1 MNAQLLK
8 EKRKELNLTQQQL
21 ADKCGLSVNTIYN
34 YERNKVTATI
44 ENLKKIANILDID
57 YMDLMVSDKEKN
69 DFIFKDGDINF
80 SDSVIENMRKN
91 LIYIVYSE
99 ILKYNS
105 LIEKNI
111 SEKEKIRFE
120 NLSSSIIDTFE
131 NLTEFKFFYSSY
143 LKKVVFINLDKKV
156 LDTIDRDIFLFS
168 ITSTL
173 NTLKSFLE
181 LSNKDIT
188 LKKNIVASKY
198 KIVLSE
204 LNFLGSQEKNKEG
217 GSNE

>member
-217 GSNE
+217 GSDE

>member
-111 SEKEKIRFE
+111 SEKEKMRFE

-217 GSNE
+217 GADE